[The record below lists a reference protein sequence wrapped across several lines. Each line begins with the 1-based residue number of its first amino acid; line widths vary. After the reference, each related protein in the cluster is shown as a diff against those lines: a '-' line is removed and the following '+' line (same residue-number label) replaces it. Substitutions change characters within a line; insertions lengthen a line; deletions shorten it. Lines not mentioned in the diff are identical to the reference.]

1 VKDITDGE
9 DILNVGAVL
18 SVASELAIALSHKSS
33 IGQVESSSDGVATDG
48 EEDSVEGVTL
58 LSLPVLPEDG
68 DGAVFGSA
76 LQASWS
82 GAMDE
87 LSVIVAHVLTNQI
100 SHILIEAAQ

>member
-1 VKDITDGE
+1 MKDITDGE
-9 DILNVGAVL
+9 YVLNVGAVL

-33 IGQVESSSDGVATDG
+33 ISQVESSSDGIATDG
-48 EEDSVEGVTL
+48 EENSVEGVTL

-87 LSVIVAHVLTNQI
+87 LSVIIAHVLTNQI
-100 SHILIEAAQ
+100 SHILIEATQ